1 MAKDAHCSADFKH
14 EWRKHEKALYLPK
27 NKPEVAEVPA
37 FKFITVKGEGNPGN
51 EAFSECV
58 AALYSLAYGLKMNL
72 KKMANEPAGYTDY
85 TVYPLEGLWD
95 INEQAKK
102 SFKGTINKDDLVYT
116 LMIRQPD
123 FIDESLFNE
132 IKALVKMKNP
142 SPRLSSVSFETLVEG
157 PCIQMLHL
165 GPFEDE
171 PLSFSQME
179 NFAENEGL
187 NRISKQHREIYL
199 TDARRV
205 SPEKY
210 KTVLRFQVEP
220 KAIAQ
225 V

>member
-1 MAKDAHCSADFKH
+1 MAKDSHYSADFKH
-14 EWRKHEKALYLPK
+14 EWRKHEKALYLAK
-27 NKPEVAEVPA
+27 TKPQMVEVPA
-37 FKFITVKGEGNPGN
+37 FKFITVKAGY

-72 KKMANEPAGYTDY
+72 KKMANVPAGYTDY

-102 SFKGTINKDDLVYT
+102 SFTGTINKDDLVYT

-132 IKALVKMKNP
+132 IKALVEVKKP
-142 SPRLSSVSFETLVEG
+142 SPRLSSVSFETLSEG

-171 PLSFSQME
+171 PLSFSQMK

-187 NRISKQHREIYL
+187 NRISKMHREIYL

-220 KAIAQ
+220 KAIA
-225 V
+225 